1 MPAQIDFYFDFVSPY
16 SYLASTVLPRLAAEH
31 KASISYRPF
40 GLLDL
45 MKIVGNR
52 PTTIECKNKASY
64 AIVDLQRW
72 AKSYQVSLAPNPY
85 WKSIDFAELGRGAL
99 VAVDEG
105 RGAEYVKAIYGAI
118 WGTPVDLTQRPVLI
132 GVLDKADFGSSLL
145 LERANSAEY
154 ISQLEENTNAAAKRG
169 VFGSPTVFVG
179 EEMFFGNDRLDFVA
193 EAVRAAAKQ
202 SAHST

>member
-64 AIVDLQRW
+64 AMVDLQQW

-118 WGTPVDLTQRPVLI
+118 WGAPVDLTQRPVLI

-145 LERANSAEY
+145 LERANSVEY
-154 ISQLEENTNAAAKRG
+154 ISKLEKSTNAAAKRG

>member
-1 MPAQIDFYFDFVSPY
+1 MFAALPAFDHHIDVGVVDTGVALIGDAALF
-16 SYLASTVLPRLAAEH
+16 LARLGDA
-31 KASISYRPF
+31 
-40 GLLDL
+40 
-45 MKIVGNR
+45 V
-52 PTTIECKNKASY
+52 
-64 AIVDLQRW
+64 
-72 AKSYQVSLAPNPY
+72 
-85 WKSIDFAELGRGAL
+85 L

-118 WGTPVDLTQRPVLI
+118 WGAPVDLSQRPVLI
-132 GVLDKADFGSSLL
+132 GVLDRADFGSSLL
-145 LERANSAEY
+145 LERANSVEY
-154 ISQLEENTNAAAKRG
+154 ISKLEENTNAAAKRG